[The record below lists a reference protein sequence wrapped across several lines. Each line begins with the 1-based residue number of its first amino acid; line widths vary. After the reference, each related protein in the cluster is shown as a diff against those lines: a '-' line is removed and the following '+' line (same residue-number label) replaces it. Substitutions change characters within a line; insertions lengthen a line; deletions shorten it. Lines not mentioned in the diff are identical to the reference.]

1 MSSRKNLRSVEGL
14 GSLLMTAA
22 RAAVVGGAASR
33 ALGEGMNALP
43 EARAIA
49 KMIIRMADVDVDGW
63 QGENDEPVT
72 RYTRSWGL
80 LCDPAARLE
89 KEHGHGVTQGTADS
103 TPPPETVIP
112 TAK

>member
-1 MSSRKNLRSVEGL
+1 
-14 GSLLMTAA
+14 LLMTAA

-112 TAK
+112 TAKY

>member
-1 MSSRKNLRSVEGL
+1 VRSVEGL

-112 TAK
+112 TAKY